1 MAKARTIIIPKIKV
15 QVSFDKRVK
24 AASLYKVNNVFDM
37 HRLFLSIFDKDTFN
51 WTEEMIMFCLNRGG
65 YVVGYYK
72 ISSGATS
79 MALCDSKVI
88 FTIALNC
95 TAQSIILVHNHP
107 SRNPNPSKTDID
119 SFNSIRRAGRLL
131 DIDVLDSLVVT
142 NKTIFSI
149 KKKLKIDL

>member
-1 MAKARTIIIPKIKV
+1 MARTIIVPKIKV

-24 AASLYKVNNVFDM
+24 ASSLYKVENVLDM
-37 HRLFLSIFDKDTFN
+37 HRLCMSIFNKDTFN
-51 WTEEMIMFCLNRGG
+51 WTEEMLMFCLNRNG

-72 ISSGATS
+72 LSSGATS
-79 MALCDSKVI
+79 QTFCDSKVV

-95 TAQSIILVHNHP
+95 TAHSIIFVHNHP

-119 SFNSIRRAGRLL
+119 SFNKLRRAGKLL
-131 DIDVLDSLVVT
+131 DIHVLDSLVIT

-149 KKKLKIDL
+149 SKNSKLEL